1 MANKEKRRKEKKKE
15 PKLTPAEK
23 KRKKKEKKKGNR
35 LRITKFTENGGHKV
49 DHGFVVDWQ
58 E

>member
-35 LRITKFTENGGHKV
+35 LRITKFTENGGYKV
-49 DHGFVVDWQ
+49 DNGFVVDWQ
-58 E
+58 G